1 MCSFFYRFARHRDLH
16 VLTHPFP
23 TRRSSELRTRPDR
36 VPQPRIYR
44 AWNVPQ
50 TGTDDATRL
59 ELIANILG
67 GGNSSRLSRRLVHE
81 DKLADSASAF
91 AYIQEIAGN
100 FIQIGRAHAELQSL
114 MRISYSDFCLKK
126 KK

>member
-1 MCSFFYRFARHRDLH
+1 MRISDGSSDVCSSDLIPASAS
-16 VLTHPFP
+16 VAKMPAQIPQRKERTHA
-23 TRRSSELRTRPDR
+23 TLPDR

-91 AYIQEIAGN
+91 AYIQEIDRKSTRLN
-100 FIQIGRAHAELQSL
+100 SSH
-114 MRISYSDFCLKK
+114 
-126 KK
+126 

>member
-1 MCSFFYRFARHRDLH
+1 MPAQIPQRKER
-16 VLTHPFP
+16 THA
-23 TRRSSELRTRPDR
+23 TLPDR

-91 AYIQEIAGN
+91 AYIQEIAGH
-100 FIQIGRAHAELQSL
+100 FILIINVQAHAHVDKVANILAQEMAPQKQH
-114 MRISYSDFCLKK
+114 R
-126 KK
+126 